1 MPSQRGDRPVRS
13 KKKVQLKAGYVDS
26 STLLFDSDD
35 EGTDDAKSEGE
46 NDSGEDGR
54 TEGFDEDHHV
64 AKKPRVNGHFMAQ
77 AKEPSPPPPDSSC
90 LSFYPKTYEAVQKWN
105 RLLGL
110 PPPRAMS
117 DEWIN
122 ETLEREGGSPEL
134 PESQI
139 AKIAAQHSPATSR
152 AVQSDPVINKNK
164 SYDETKAGFERLP
177 GEIRSRCPNLANRPY
192 YASLLPQNAL
202 PASRDRHFI
211 AKLSGLLELRSLP
224 QILA

>member
-1 MPSQRGDRPVRS
+1 M
-13 KKKVQLKAGYVDS
+13 
-26 STLLFDSDD
+26 LFDSDD
-35 EGTDDAKSEGE
+35 EGTDDTKSEGE
-46 NDSGEDGR
+46 TDSGEDGR
-54 TEGFDEDHHV
+54 SEGYDEDHHV
-64 AKKPRVNGHFMAQ
+64 AKKTRIKGQFNAQ

-117 DEWIN
+117 EESIN

-139 AKIAAQHSPATSR
+139 ARITAQHNLATSR
-152 AVQSDPVINKNK
+152 AVQSDPVINRNK

-177 GEIRSRCPNLANRPY
+177 GEIRSRCLTLANRPY
-192 YASLLPQNAL
+192 YV
-202 PASRDRHFI
+202 
-211 AKLSGLLELRSLP
+211 SLP
-224 QILA
+224 SQKRTASFKR

>member
-13 KKKVQLKAGYVDS
+13 KKKVQLKDGYVDS

-35 EGTDDAKSEGE
+35 EGTDDPKSEGE

-54 TEGFDEDHHV
+54 TEGYDEDHHV
-64 AKKPRVNGHFMAQ
+64 AKKPRVKGQFKAQ

-110 PPPRAMS
+110 PPPRPMS
-117 DEWIN
+117 DAWIK
-122 ETLEREGGSPEL
+122 ETLGREVGSPEL
-134 PESQI
+134 PESQM
-139 AKIAAQHSPATSR
+139 AKITAQHNLATSR
-152 AVQSDPVINKNK
+152 AVQSDPTLNKNT

-177 GEIRSRCPNLANRPY
+177 GEIRSRCLILANRPY
-192 YASLLPQNAL
+192 CV
-202 PASRDRHFI
+202 
-211 AKLSGLLELRSLP
+211 SLP
-224 QILA
+224 SQKRTASFKR